1 LEEEKFMFA
10 IRKLALAGLIGPA
23 LALPAQAQTTLT
35 FSSWVPPTHHLTIW
49 QQNWAADV
57 EKATAGRVKFQ
68 SLPKAPA
75 APPGTFDAV
84 RDGLMDL
91 SYVTASYTPARHIM
105 PLMAELPG
113 AGATAEINSVAYSR
127 IHWKHF
133 HKLGEYNGVKLLA
146 VWTHG
151 PGQMFTKKTI
161 KTLADFKNM
170 KIRTGGGISE
180 AVITAL
186 GGSPFF
192 KPAPESYELLNSGV
206 ADGVFFPFESIV
218 SFKLDK
224 VIGQAT
230 VFPGGLYSSSFGFFM
245 NQEKWNKL
253 AKQDQDIIEKFGYE
267 YAARSNGKSWDTADQ
282 VGISALKAAGANIVT
297 ADPAMRAEAQKR
309 SAPIIDD
316 WIAKASAKGIN
327 AKAILAEFHA
337 ELKRVEA
344 GK

>member
-1 LEEEKFMFA
+1 MHSSRTLA
-10 IRKLALAGLIGPA
+10 AAALVCAALATPV
-23 LALPAQAQTTLT
+23 QAQTPLT

-49 QQNWAADV
+49 QANWAAEV
-57 EKATAGRVKFQ
+57 EKATGGRVKFQ

-84 RDGLMDL
+84 RDGLVDL

-113 AGATAEINSVAYSR
+113 AGDTAEVNSVAYSR
-127 IHWKHF
+127 VHWKHF
-133 HKLGEYNGVKLLA
+133 HKLGEYKGVKLLA

-151 PGQMFTKKTI
+151 PGQMFTKKPI
-161 KTLADFKNM
+161 KSLADFQNM

-180 AVITAL
+180 QVITAL

-245 NQEKWNKL
+245 NEDKWNKL
-253 AKQDQDIIEKFGYE
+253 AKQDQAIIEKYSYE
-267 YAARSNGKSWDTADQ
+267 YAARSNGQSWDTADR
-282 VGISALKAAGANIVT
+282 VGLDALKKAGANIVQ
-297 ADPAMRAEAQKR
+297 ADAAMQAEAKKR
-309 SAPIIDD
+309 SGPIIDD
-316 WIAKASAKGIN
+316 WIKKASAKGVN
-327 AKAILAEFHA
+327 AKAILDEFHA
-337 ELKRVEA
+337 ELKKLSA
-344 GK
+344 SK

>member
-1 LEEEKFMFA
+1 MITTRKIALVALVGAAFA
-10 IRKLALAGLIGPA
+10 V
-23 LALPAQAQTTLT
+23 PAQAQTTLT
-35 FSSWVPPTHHLTIW
+35 FSSWVPPTHHLTLW
-49 QQNWAADV
+49 QQNWAAEL
-57 EKATAGRVKFQ
+57 EKATGGRLKTQ

-84 RDGLMDL
+84 RDGLMDF
-91 SYVTASYTPARHIM
+91 SYVTASYTPARHIL

-113 AGATAEINSVAYSR
+113 AGATAEINSVAFSR

-146 VWTHG
+146 VFTHG
-151 PGQMFTKKTI
+151 PGQMFTKKPV

-230 VFPGGLYSSSFGFFM
+230 VFPGGLYSSAFGFFM
-245 NQEKWNKL
+245 NQDKWNKL
-253 AKQDQDIIEKFGYE
+253 SKQDQDIIEKMSGE
-267 YAARSNGKSWDTADQ
+267 AAARSNGKSWDTADK
-282 VGISALKAAGANIVT
+282 VGLDALKGAGANIVT
-297 ADPAMRAEAQKR
+297 ADAAMQAQAR
-309 SAPIIDD
+309 TLSAPIIDKWLKD
-316 WIAKASAKGIN
+316 ASPKLPN
-327 AKAILAEFHA
+327 AKAVLDEFHA
-337 ELKRVEA
+337 ELKKVAA